1 MKKIAFFLL
10 ALLLA
15 CGAHAQHKQK
25 GAQVKKPQ
33 KTILKKANPTQKQ
46 GASSKKA
53 KATKKKAPVYT
64 NASIRGL
71 QGQRS
76 QIQKKI
82 KEQEQALKKNQ
93 ADVKQRLN
101 TLITLNTQIDERQK
115 NIDGIQKDI
124 NNINGNIDILNA
136 QLKTLEQQLADRK
149 TKYIQSMRYLAKHRN
164 VQDKLMFI
172 FSAKSFTQMYRRLRF
187 VREYADFQKAQ
198 GEMVMA
204 KQAQVDG
211 KQTQLKQVK
220 GEKNNLLY
228 KGKKEKEALEGQQEE
243 QKKVVASLQ
252 NQQKTIQKVIAEQRQ
267 KDAALNAQID
277 KLVAIE
283 VAKARARAAEE
294 TRRKAAAKA
303 EAQHKAAE
311 IARKKAE
318 AEAEAREN
326 ARRIAE
332 AKAHE
337 AKLKAEAVAAAQAAE
352 QARKAQQTADETK
365 KKQAALAAAQA
376 AQMKREAAEQAA
388 REAEAQR
395 VAAEKKA
402 KVEASRQKQEIAEAQ
417 KEAESSERLSSMDR
431 MISGGFEANRGRL
444 PMPITGAYKVVS
456 HFGQYNVSGL
466 KGVTL
471 DNKGINIQGN
481 PGCSARAIY
490 DGEVSAVFGYAGSMV
505 VMLRHGTFIS
515 VYANLKSVSVSR
527 GQKVKPRQ
535 VLGAVGTDNILQ
547 FQLRKETSKLN
558 PEVWLGR

>member
-25 GAQVKKPQ
+25 SAQVKKPQ
-33 KTILKKANPTQKQ
+33 KTIVKKANPTQKQ

-53 KATKKKAPVYT
+53 KATKKKAPVFT

-252 NQQKTIQKVIAEQRQ
+252 NQQKAIQKVIAEQRQ

-294 TRRKAAAKA
+294 ARRKAAAKA
-303 EAQHKAAE
+303 EAQRKAAE

-376 AQMKREAAEQAA
+376 AQMRREAAEQAA

>member
-25 GAQVKKPQ
+25 SAQVKKPQ

-46 GASSKKA
+46 AASSKKA

-294 TRRKAAAKA
+294 ARRKAAAKA
-303 EAQHKAAE
+303 EAQRKAAE

>member
-25 GAQVKKPQ
+25 SAQVKKPQ
-33 KTILKKANPTQKQ
+33 KTIVKKANPTQKQ
-46 GASSKKA
+46 GTSSKKA

-294 TRRKAAAKA
+294 ARRKAAAKA
-303 EAQHKAAE
+303 EAQRKAAE

-352 QARKAQQTADETK
+352 QARKAQQMADETK

-402 KVEASRQKQEIAEAQ
+402 KVEASRQRQEIAEAQ

>member
-25 GAQVKKPQ
+25 SAQVKKPQ

-198 GEMVMA
+198 GEMVIA

-267 KDAALNAQID
+267 KDATLNAQID

-294 TRRKAAAKA
+294 ARRKAAAKA
-303 EAQHKAAE
+303 EAQRKAAE

-318 AEAEAREN
+318 AEGEAREN

>member
-25 GAQVKKPQ
+25 SAQVKKPQ

-303 EAQHKAAE
+303 EAQRKAAE

-352 QARKAQQTADETK
+352 QARKAQQMADETK

>member
-25 GAQVKKPQ
+25 SAQVKKPQ
-33 KTILKKANPTQKQ
+33 KTIVKKANPTQKQ

-267 KDAALNAQID
+267 KDATLNAQID

-294 TRRKAAAKA
+294 ARRKAAAKA
-303 EAQHKAAE
+303 EAQRKAAE

>member
-25 GAQVKKPQ
+25 SAQVKKPQ
-33 KTILKKANPTQKQ
+33 KTIVKKANPTQKQ
-46 GASSKKA
+46 AASSKKA
-53 KATKKKAPVYT
+53 KPTKKKAPVYT

-294 TRRKAAAKA
+294 ARRKAAAKA

>member
-1 MKKIAFFLL
+1 MKKIAFFHL

-25 GAQVKKPQ
+25 SAQVRQPQ
-33 KTILKKANPTQKQ
+33 KTIVKKANPTQKQ

-294 TRRKAAAKA
+294 ARRKAAAKA
-303 EAQHKAAE
+303 EAQRKAAE

>member
-15 CGAHAQHKQK
+15 CGAYAQHKQK
-25 GAQVKKPQ
+25 SAQVKKPQ
-33 KTILKKANPTQKQ
+33 KTIVKKANPTQKQ

-198 GEMVMA
+198 GEMVIA

-294 TRRKAAAKA
+294 ARRKAAAKA
-303 EAQHKAAE
+303 EAQRKAAE

-352 QARKAQQTADETK
+352 QARKAQQMADETK

>member
-25 GAQVKKPQ
+25 SAQVKKPQ
-33 KTILKKANPTQKQ
+33 KTIVKKANPTQKQ

-303 EAQHKAAE
+303 EAQRKAAE

>member
-25 GAQVKKPQ
+25 SAQVKKPQ
-33 KTILKKANPTQKQ
+33 KTIVKKANPTQKQ
-46 GASSKKA
+46 GTSSKKA
-53 KATKKKAPVYT
+53 RATKKKAPVYT

-294 TRRKAAAKA
+294 ARRKAAAKA
-303 EAQHKAAE
+303 EAQRKAAE

-365 KKQAALAAAQA
+365 KKQAALVAAQA

-558 PEVWLGR
+558 PEAWLGR

>member
-25 GAQVKKPQ
+25 SAQAKKPQ
-33 KTILKKANPTQKQ
+33 KTIVKKANPTQKQ
-46 GASSKKA
+46 AASSKKA

-198 GEMVMA
+198 GEMVIA

-294 TRRKAAAKA
+294 ARRKAAAKA
-303 EAQHKAAE
+303 EAQRKAAE

>member
-25 GAQVKKPQ
+25 SAQVKKPQ
-33 KTILKKANPTQKQ
+33 KTIVKKANPTQKQ
-46 GASSKKA
+46 DASSKKA

-294 TRRKAAAKA
+294 ARRKAAAKA
-303 EAQHKAAE
+303 EAQRKAAE

-352 QARKAQQTADETK
+352 QTRKAQQTADETK

-388 REAEAQR
+388 REAEALR

>member
-25 GAQVKKPQ
+25 SAQVKKPQ
-33 KTILKKANPTQKQ
+33 KTIVKKANPTQKQ
-46 GASSKKA
+46 AASSKKA

-267 KDAALNAQID
+267 KDATLNAQID

-294 TRRKAAAKA
+294 ARRKAAAKA
-303 EAQHKAAE
+303 EAQRKAAE

-395 VAAEKKA
+395 VAVEKKA

>member
-25 GAQVKKPQ
+25 SAQVRQPQ
-33 KTILKKANPTQKQ
+33 KTIVKKANPTQKQ

-198 GEMVMA
+198 GEMVIA

-294 TRRKAAAKA
+294 ARRKAAAKA
-303 EAQHKAAE
+303 EAQRKAAE

-365 KKQAALAAAQA
+365 KKQAALVAAQA

-395 VAAEKKA
+395 VAVEKKA